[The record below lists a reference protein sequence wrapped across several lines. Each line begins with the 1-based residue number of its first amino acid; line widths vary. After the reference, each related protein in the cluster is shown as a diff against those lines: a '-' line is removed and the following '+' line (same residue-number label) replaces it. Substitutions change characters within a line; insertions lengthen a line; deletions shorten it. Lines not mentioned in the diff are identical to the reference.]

1 MGQRWY
7 ASASV
12 SVDRPFVLPGHD
24 RRLRERRY
32 AAAADVAAHCSLS
45 LMRPLALVLTTL
57 WAATALAVAAAYRPG
72 GPLDLVVI
80 VLSFAPVA
88 VAVVGV
94 RWPVEARSHRDRVG
108 LVWLWLGA
116 LLLGIPVLY
125 GVASSLIGSGPQ
137 SLVPSVEAAYA
148 GGLALL
154 AMAGWSVL
162 GFVHGRLRRRAFA
175 REPSLI
181 AGGLAIVV
189 TAAIGALFAL
199 IVLINEAT
207 LVPDATS
214 SSRFGPVSADIEP
227 PDCDVPPSLGANAA
241 VSIAA
246 RSSLDDEPRGEA
258 HLSGSRRGRDEAWR
272 GEWSGPEGSGELSYL
287 RLGTQAWLRGTGV
300 VPDEGES
307 AWRIARPD
315 PFGLTGTAGL
325 TMDGPPFAIVDVP
338 RGRIVA
344 EDLGLELVE
353 GATAR
358 HCRSFIDGPTAVDTF
373 LPLRWLL
380 DDDEQDVHE
389 QVGRWRGEMDWWVFG
404 DGELGRARVEVSGS
418 RADTTWQDTGVRATL
433 QAELEAVDRD
443 RRPEIAAPAAAPG
456 GPLATSATALE
467 SAAP

>member
-1 MGQRWY
+1 
-7 ASASV
+7 
-12 SVDRPFVLPGHD
+12 
-24 RRLRERRY
+24 
-32 AAAADVAAHCSLS
+32 
-45 LMRPLALVLTTL
+45 MRPLALVLTAL

-88 VAVVGV
+88 VALVGV
-94 RWPVEARSHRDRVG
+94 RWPAVPRSDRDRVG

-116 LLLGIPVLY
+116 LLFGIPVLY
-125 GVASSLIGSGPQ
+125 GVARSLIGSGPQ

-154 AMAGWSVL
+154 TMAGWSVL
-162 GFVHGRLRRRAFA
+162 GFVHARLRRRAFA

-181 AGGLAIVV
+181 SGGLAIVV
-189 TAAIGALFAL
+189 TAAIGALFGL
-199 IVLINEAT
+199 IVLINETT
-207 LVPDATS
+207 LVPAGTS
-214 SSRFGPVSADIEP
+214 SSRFGPVSADIVP
-227 PDCDVPPSLGANAA
+227 PDCDVPPSLGANAV
-241 VSIAA
+241 VSVLA
-246 RSSLDDEPRGEA
+246 RSRLDDEPRGEA
-258 HLSGSRRGRDEAWR
+258 HLSGARRGSDEAWS
-272 GEWSGPEGSGELSYL
+272 GSWSGPDGKGELSYL

-300 VPDEGES
+300 EALEDGS
-307 AWRIARPD
+307 AWRRARPD
-315 PFGLTGTAGL
+315 PFALTGSAGL
-325 TMDGPPFAIVDVP
+325 TMDGPPYALVDVP

-344 EDLGLELVE
+344 EDLGLEVVE

-358 HCRSFIDGPTAVDTF
+358 HCRTFIDGPTAVDTF

-380 DDDEQDVHE
+380 DDGEQDPHD

-433 QAELEAVDRD
+433 QAELEAIDRD
-443 RRPEIAAPAAAPG
+443 RQPEIAAPEVASG
-456 GPLATSATALE
+456 GPLATSVAALE